1 MILQTHS
8 TLLHTPLYSSLPSR
22 ELRPTTLHVPNPR
35 PYRTRLLLDLTGPGL
50 PLKTATCKNLCNCVY
65 RGTGTLTVTCQRYS
79 CCSNLDVFTACE
91 NHGQCSCQ
99 RDAKLLQANATTARR
114 FAEGVMDLGGAV
126 RNVVVAIS
134 NEMEHGNVA

>member
-1 MILQTHS
+1 MILRTHS
-8 TLLHTPLYSSLPSR
+8 MLLTICTLLLSILVSLVENYAQLRYTCLTPD
-22 ELRPTTLHVPNPR
+22 PTVLD
-35 PYRTRLLLDLTGPGL
+35 YCSMDLTGS
-50 PLKTATCKNLCNCVY
+50 ATCKNLCNCVY
-65 RGTGTLTVTCQRYS
+65 RGTGTLTVTCQRYG

-99 RDAKLLQANATTARR
+99 RDAKLLQANVTTARR